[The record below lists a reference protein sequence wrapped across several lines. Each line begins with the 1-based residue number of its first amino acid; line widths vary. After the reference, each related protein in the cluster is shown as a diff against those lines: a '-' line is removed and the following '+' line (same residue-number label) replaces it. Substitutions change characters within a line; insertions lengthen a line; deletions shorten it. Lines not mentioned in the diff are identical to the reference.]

1 MRLHPY
7 IGAIVKNRSFTF
19 IYGPPGSGKTRLGLE
34 VARIAESLGY
44 GVSVIATEAGTSLAY
59 RSLGEAV
66 STALS
71 IDDMVMKVVRGALR
85 GEYVIVDTVNSYYR
99 DSPSYESRGLL
110 ALASAMMRLSGG
122 LALGQV
128 SFDEQTAPGAA
139 AVEKYALVTGMT
151 RRLHEGKYLLEIVK
165 PSRKLLVYEIRG
177 EEVLW
182 L

>member
-1 MRLHPY
+1 MRSHPY
-7 IGAIVKNRSFTF
+7 IEAIVKSRALAFV
-19 IYGPPGSGKTRLGLE
+19 YGPPGSGKTRLGLE
-34 VARIAESLGY
+34 VARVAEALGF

-59 RSLGEAV
+59 RAHKTEV
-66 STALS
+66 NTALS
-71 IDDMVMKVVRGALR
+71 IDDMVMRVVRGALR
-85 GEYVIVDTVNSYYR
+85 NQYVIVDTVNSYYR
-99 DSPSYESRGLL
+99 DSPTYESRGLL

-139 AVEKYALVTGMT
+139 AVEKYASTVGIT
-151 RRLHEGKYLLEIVK
+151 RRISEGKYMLEIVK

-177 EEVLW
+177 EELSW